1 MEKKDND
8 LGLLQWWLQQ
18 LADKG
23 VGEGNRKYEG
33 LGCPL
38 VQSLAAKGAGK
49 TDVTYFL
56 IIPQAGILG
65 T

>member
-8 LGLLQWWLQQ
+8 LGLLQQWLRQ

-23 VGEGNRKYEG
+23 VEGKKRKYEG

-38 VQSLAAKGAGK
+38 VQSLAAKGAEE